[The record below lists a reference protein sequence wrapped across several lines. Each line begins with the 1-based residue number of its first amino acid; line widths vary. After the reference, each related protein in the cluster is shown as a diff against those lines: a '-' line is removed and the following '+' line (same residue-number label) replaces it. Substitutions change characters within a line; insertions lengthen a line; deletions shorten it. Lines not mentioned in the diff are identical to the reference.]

1 MKTRTPI
8 LVAVALVMVLSMLLA
23 ACAVPTPQ
31 VVEKQVTVKETVVV
45 KEEVK
50 VVETQLVEKQVEVVV
65 TAEPPAPA
73 AATNP
78 FTPADDV
85 VVVAHNQDG
94 FDKLDLRQGYPD
106 GSAYF
111 VQLQI
116 LEPLILLDDKLEIR
130 DALAEKWEA
139 NADSSAYTFTLKKG
153 VKFQDGD
160 PFNAEAVKKHFDFF
174 LSDPPSPVAAT
185 LRDSVDKV
193 EVVDENT
200 IRFVL
205 KRAAPLL
212 AERTRREPGRPDLLP
227 QDHRPAGCRP
237 AAPDRGHR
245 AVQDQGMAGPSAT

>member
-8 LVAVALVMVLSMLLA
+8 LVAMALVMVLSMLLA
-23 ACAVPTPQ
+23 ACAIPTPQ

-106 GSAYF
+106 ASAYF

-116 LEPLILLDDKLEIR
+116 LEPL
-130 DALAEKWEA
+130 
-139 NADSSAYTFTLKKG
+139 
-153 VKFQDGD
+153 
-160 PFNAEAVKKHFDFF
+160 
-174 LSDPPSPVAAT
+174 DPP
-185 LRDSVDKV
+185 R
-193 EVVDENT
+193 
-200 IRFVL
+200 
-205 KRAAPLL
+205 
-212 AERTRREPGRPDLLP
+212 
-227 QDHRPAGCRP
+227 
-237 AAPDRGHR
+237 
-245 AVQDQGMAGPSAT
+245 